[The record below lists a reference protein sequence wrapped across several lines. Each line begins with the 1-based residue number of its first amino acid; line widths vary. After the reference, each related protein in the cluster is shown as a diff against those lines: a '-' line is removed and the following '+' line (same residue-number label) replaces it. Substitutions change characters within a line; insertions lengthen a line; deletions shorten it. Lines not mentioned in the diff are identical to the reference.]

1 MAFAAAN
8 CDALI
13 VLFRFGSL
21 HCFPNRKSVMSKSPA
36 ANRLDQPSDALFAS
50 VYSRLKQLAAR
61 QLAHDRRNTLDT
73 TELVHELYLRVIG
86 GRELEFEQPGQFYSY
101 AAQAMR
107 HILLDRARNR
117 MRQKAGGEWIK
128 ITLNADEHLPAIEA
142 AGQALALDEALKQ
155 LEVLDARAARIVE
168 LRWFAGVAP
177 EEIARMLQITRRTV
191 DRDWRFA
198 SAFLHSAL
206 K

>member
-1 MAFAAAN
+1 MPIPAPDATQILAELREGDRSAAARLMPLVY
-8 CDALI
+8 DQLRAI
-13 VLFRFGSL
+13 AESYFREQ
-21 HCFPNRKSVMSKSPA
+21 PA
-36 ANRLDQPSDALFAS
+36 AQTLQPTA
-50 VYSRLKQLAAR
+50 
-61 QLAHDRRNTLDT
+61 
-73 TELVHELYLRVIG
+73 LVHEAYLRMVNQTRAG
-86 GRELEFEQPGQFYSY
+86 FQDRSHFL
-101 AAQAMR
+101 AVCAVAMR
-107 HILLDRARNR
+107 GILADHARRRLAAKRGGDWNR
-117 MRQKAGGEWIK
+117 
-128 ITLNADEHLPAIEA
+128 ITLASVETPSPADEIDV
-142 AGQALALDEALKQ
+142 LALDEALKQ